1 MDENNAEGRN
11 AEGRNAEGRNAEG
24 RNAEGRNAEGRN
36 AEGRNAEGHNAEGHN
51 AEDHNAEKPKEL
63 DVVNIERMAA
73 ALEQGSL
80 TEAKI
85 KFETPGAR
93 QAREKRETA
102 DADHERLLAVMKLGF
117 AGFLMIVFVS
127 LGIYLFAFKPNATET
142 QKLYASTVLTAIASG
157 SAGYAFGKKQDKPEK
172 E

>member
-1 MDENNAEGRN
+1 MDEPN
-11 AEGRNAEGRNAEG
+11 
-24 RNAEGRNAEGRN
+24 
-36 AEGRNAEGHNAEGHN
+36 
-51 AEDHNAEKPKEL
+51 EL
-63 DVVNIERMAA
+63 DVVNIDRLAA

-93 QAREKRETA
+93 QVRETREEA
-102 DADHERLLAVMKLGF
+102 AAVHERLVTLLKLGF
-117 AGFLMIVFVS
+117 TGMMLLVLTGFA
-127 LGIYLFAFKPNATET
+127 IYLLAIKSNVTESER
-142 QKLYASTVLTAIASG
+142 LYASTPLTAIASG